1 MIFNKKKLKNKFT
14 EVYLKNLFKGQESKS
29 GEGSSLLQTK
39 KIREQLPI
47 LFKKFQISSLV
58 DAPCGD
64 WNWMAHVNLSGV
76 QYLGLDIVEEV
87 VAKNISKY
95 KQENINFQNKDLTSD
110 SIDYADLILC
120 RDCFMHLCHGDI
132 KKILNNFKDSGA
144 KFILTTT
151 FLDRN
156 MNSDLNRGFW
166 RPLNLQIAPFNFP
179 DPLYLINEECTEA
192 NSAFKD
198 KSLGLWVLKDISF

>member
-14 EVYLKNLFKGQESKS
+14 EVYLKNLFKGHESKS

-64 WNWMAHVNLSGV
+64 WNWMAHVNLSEV

-95 KQENINFQNKDLTSD
+95 KQENINFQHKDLTSD
-110 SIDYADLILC
+110 TVDYADLILC
-120 RDCFMHLCHGDI
+120 RDCFVHLSHGDI
-132 KKILNNFKDSGA
+132 KKILKNFKDSGA

-151 FLDRN
+151 FLERN

-166 RPLNLQIAPFNFP
+166 RPLNLQISPFNFP
-179 DPLYLINEECTEA
+179 EPLYLINEECTEA

-198 KSLGLWVLKDISF
+198 KSLGLWALKDISF